1 MTACTALAAVDG
13 TVTNQTTGKPQA
25 GATVTLIKLGGGME
39 TVASAK
45 SDAGGKFS
53 IAQELQPGTPYL
65 VQTLYEGVTYNKAI
79 PPGSPAAGLNV
90 DVFDASPKKGDA
102 KVAQHMILL
111 EPSGTDLA
119 VNESVVYTNTG
130 KRRITIRPVRFV
142 SSCRP
147 AQMDR

>member
-1 MTACTALAAVDG
+1 MERSPIK
-13 TVTNQTTGKPQA
+13 TTGKPQA

-65 VQTLYEGVTYNKAI
+65 VQTLYQGVTYNKAI

-90 DVFDASPKKGDA
+90 DVSMPLRKRAMPK
-102 KVAQHMILL
+102 L
-111 EPSGTDLA
+111 PST
-119 VNESVVYTNTG
+119 
-130 KRRITIRPVRFV
+130 
-142 SSCRP
+142 
-147 AQMDR
+147 